1 MVATINGNTYV
12 TPHVHLLSRKR
23 KNHRGILSAN
33 KADHGQLL
41 QQGFK
46 YSVKYPT
53 KLHIQKP

>member
-12 TPHVHLLSRKR
+12 TPHVHLLSWKR
-23 KNHRGILSAN
+23 KNHRGSAN

-46 YSVKYPT
+46 YSVKYPA
-53 KLHIQKP
+53 KLLIHKY